1 MCVAQ
6 QVSTWGNKLDLAA
19 VANHSASALFMA
31 HVSCA
36 IVVDTVVVS
45 TQRGQVRRISLPTIL
60 MRVDVVDLASV
71 CRYFAVRPRA
81 DEIFCHGQDSLLA

>member
-19 VANHSASALFMA
+19 VAHHPTSALFMA

-45 TQRGQVRRISLPTIL
+45 TQRGQI
-60 MRVDVVDLASV
+60 
-71 CRYFAVRPRA
+71 
-81 DEIFCHGQDSLLA
+81 